1 MATRKPR
8 YWKFLRL
15 KDGKI
20 VSEHDGSEW
29 AIGVQ
34 RSVLA
39 PVQECKGLNCSQL
52 ITDAMGYVQGEIL
65 AEVEISGVQMVGDD
79 KITCEHM
86 TLIRAWKW
94 TKKDSVALSIYAAE
108 LVIENFERQYPNDR
122 RPREAIEAAKAWII
136 NPCES
141 TESAARSAE
150 SAAWSAESAAWSA
163 AWSAESAAWSAR
175 SAAWSAAWSA
185 RSAESAAWSAESA
198 AWSAESAARSAESAA
213 WSAAWS
219 AESAAWSAARSA
231 ESAAWSAARIK
242 MKIQIQKWIVARLS
256 RMEVPA

>member
-141 TESAARSAE
+141 TESAAGSAASAE
-150 SAAWSAESAAWSA
+150 SATWSA
-163 AWSAESAAWSAR
+163 ASAAR
-175 SAAWSAAWSA
+175 SAA
-185 RSAESAAWSAESA
+185 R
-198 AWSAESAARSAESAA
+198 SAESAARSAESAA
-213 WSAAWS
+213 
-219 AESAAWSAARSA
+219 RSA
-231 ESAAWSAARIK
+231 ESAARSAPLVGVLGQPFLRDK
-242 MKIQIQKWIVARLS
+242 RVRG
-256 RMEVPA
+256 

>member
-141 TESAARSAE
+141 TESAARSA
-150 SAAWSAESAAWSA
+150 
-163 AWSAESAAWSAR
+163 
-175 SAAWSAAWSA
+175 
-185 RSAESAAWSAESA
+185 
-198 AWSAESAARSAESAA
+198 
-213 WSAAWS
+213 
-219 AESAAWSAARSA
+219 
-231 ESAAWSAARIK
+231 AWSAARIK

>member
-175 SAAWSAAWSA
+175 SAAWSQAHRRSQAA
-185 RSAESAAWSAESA
+185 AA
-198 AWSAESAARSAESAA
+198 
-213 WSAAWS
+213 
-219 AESAAWSAARSA
+219 
-231 ESAAWSAARIK
+231 
-242 MKIQIQKWIVARLS
+242 
-256 RMEVPA
+256 